1 LNQFDLHETV
11 IGVVEDIRQG
21 RFDVEGGPNVYFPL
35 VSQKPEIWTLSTPA
49 YVLKTA
55 RADSIAP
62 DVRALVREVAPE
74 APMYRVYTIEE
85 LVARSLAQLTFT
97 MIALALAAALALL
110 LGMVGLYGI
119 LSSSV
124 AERTRELGVRIA
136 LGAQPKRVRRM
147 VVIQGMRVV
156 AVGLIVG
163 LVVVFFG
170 ARTLDSLLYGVRS
183 FDAVTLVATS
193 LLLLLVGVAACWIP
207 AYRASAVDPAR
218 TLAEG

>member
-1 LNQFDLHETV
+1 
-11 IGVVEDIRQG
+11 
-21 RFDVEGGPNVYFPL
+21 
-35 VSQKPEIWTLSTPA
+35 
-49 YVLKTA
+49 
-55 RADSIAP
+55 
-62 DVRALVREVAPE
+62 
-74 APMYRVYTIEE
+74 MYRVYTIEE
-85 LVARSLAQLTFT
+85 LVARSMAQLTFT
-97 MIALALAAALALL
+97 MIALGLAAGLALL

-156 AVGLIVG
+156 AIGLIVG
-163 LVVVFFG
+163 IVVVLFG
-170 ARTLDSLLYGVRS
+170 ARALDSFLYAGVRS
-183 FDAVTLVATS
+183 LDAVTLVTTS
-193 LLLLLVGVAACWIP
+193 LLLLLVGVVACWIP